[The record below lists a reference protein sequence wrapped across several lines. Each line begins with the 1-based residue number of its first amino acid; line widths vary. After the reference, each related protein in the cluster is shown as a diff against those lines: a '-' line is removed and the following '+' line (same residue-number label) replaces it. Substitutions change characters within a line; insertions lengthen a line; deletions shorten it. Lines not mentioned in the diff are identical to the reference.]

1 MTGNHLAEVSDFDA
15 VFGATIFFP
24 VVTLIDP
31 VMEGRSMIRRF
42 LLAVVAVVAVTSLS
56 PALAQGPGPPPGG
69 PDKNMKGETDG
80 IRDRSGEIERIKRDA
95 EKPDKKPDK
104 KAEKSPED
112 KFPQIK
118 EDFERIQIVNSEVL
132 QAVGTPNYGRL
143 SEAAEEMRKRATRL
157 KSNLF
162 APESEKKPKG
172 EVVEE
177 KVQPDLKSLLS
188 TLDDALA
195 RFVSSPIFQNTKVVN
210 PQDSAKARHDLD
222 EIIKLSTRVLKEA
235 DKMKGPGGG

>member
-1 MTGNHLAEVSDFDA
+1 
-15 VFGATIFFP
+15 
-24 VVTLIDP
+24 
-31 VMEGRSMIRRF
+31 MIRRL
-42 LLAVVAVVAVTSLS
+42 LLAAVAIVAAASLS
-56 PALAQGPGPPPGG
+56 PALAQGPPPGG
-69 PDKNMKGETDG
+69 PDKNMKGEMDG
-80 IRDRSGEIERIKRDA
+80 VRERSSEIERVKRDA
-95 EKPDKKPDK
+95 EKRDK

-132 QAVGTPNYGRL
+132 QAGGAPDYGRL

-172 EVVEE
+172 QGVEE
-177 KVQPDLKSLLS
+177 KDQPDLKSLLS
-188 TLDDALA
+188 ALDAVLA
-195 RFVSSPIFQNTKVVN
+195 RFVNSPIFQNIKVVN

-222 EIIKLSTRVLKEA
+222 EIIKLSTRVSKEA
-235 DKMKGPGGG
+235 DKMKKPGGG

>member
-1 MTGNHLAEVSDFDA
+1 MTGKHLAEVSDFDA
-15 VFGATIFFP
+15 VFGATIFFT

-31 VMEGRSMIRRF
+31 VMEGRSMIRRL
-42 LLAVVAVVAVTSLS
+42 LLAVVAVVAVASLS
-56 PALAQGPGPPPGG
+56 PVLAQGPGPPPGG

-80 IRDRSGEIERIKRDA
+80 VRERSGEIERIKRDA
-95 EKPDKKPDK
+95 EKPDKK
-104 KAEKSPED
+104 AEKRPED

-132 QAVGTPNYGRL
+132 QAVGTPDYGRL
-143 SEAAEEMRKRATRL
+143 SEAAEELRKRATRL

-162 APESEKKPKG
+162 APESEKKHKG
-172 EVVEE
+172 EAVEE

-188 TLDDALA
+188 ALDDALA

-235 DKMKGPGGG
+235 DKMKGPSGG